1 MIIIASDFDGTLNHH
16 GISDGDKKA
25 IKKFRE
31 AGNKFGI
38 VTGRDLEM
46 ATWVIYD
53 LEKVGLEVDFVICC
67 TGGVILSFDGE
78 IISAKKQKT
87 GEYINEILNYA
98 RTLSL
103 GVFRVSNEMTTCYA
117 DRKNRIKQDFSAIS
131 EMTQA
136 NAWFEK
142 EEDAEKF
149 LQYVIK
155 NHKDDISIFRNG
167 GSIDMP
173 PYGVSKVSGVYD
185 YASSYKDAKIYTV
198 GDNLNDIPMIKEFD
212 GYAVSNAKDEVKEIA
227 NHHCD
232 RIADMIEE
240 IMKGTN

>member
-1 MIIIASDFDGTLNHH
+1 MKIIASDYDGTLNHS
-16 GISDGDKKA
+16 GISVADKIA
-25 IKKFRE
+25 IEKFRKE
-31 AGNKFGI
+31 GNKFGI

-53 LEKVGLEVDFVICC
+53 LEKVGIEIDFVICC
-67 TGGVILSFDGE
+67 TGGIILSFDGE

-173 PYGVSKVSGVYD
+173 PYGVSKVSGIYD
-185 YASSYKDAKIYTV
+185 YASLYKDAKIYTV
-198 GDNLNDIPMIKEFD
+198 GDNLNDIPMIKEFE
-212 GYAVSNAKDEVKEIA
+212 GYAVSNAKEETKKVAK
-227 NHHCD
+227 HQCD

-240 IMKGTN
+240 IMKEK

>member
-1 MIIIASDFDGTLNHH
+1 MKIIASDYDGTLNHS
-16 GISDGDKKA
+16 GISVADKIA
-25 IKKFRE
+25 IEKFRKE
-31 AGNKFGI
+31 GNKFGI

-53 LEKVGLEVDFVICC
+53 LEKVGIEIDFVICC
-67 TGGVILSFDGE
+67 TGGIILSFDGE

-117 DRKNRIKQDFSAIS
+117 DRKNRIKQDFSAIR

-173 PYGVSKVSGVYD
+173 PYGVSKVSGIYD
-185 YASSYKDAKIYTV
+185 YASLYKDAKIYTV
-198 GDNLNDIPMIKEFD
+198 GDNLNDIPMIKEFE
-212 GYAVSNAKDEVKEIA
+212 GYAVSNAKEETKKVAK
-227 NHHCD
+227 HQCD

-240 IMKGTN
+240 IMKEK